1 MRNLWNS
8 NRSTKLLIAA
18 TVVAALRMMLIHA
31 VFIGFD
37 VKQWPLFAVAEVWSG
52 LAYAVLEGVALAY
65 VSRRW
70 RRLNPTTP
78 VEWVYWGILAAG
90 MLVLLSSIVWV
101 TALAATSVR
110 QGAGIDA
117 LLSDGG
123 VLVWSMLVAALN
135 PLMVILIGI
144 VEDEDDATPP
154 PAPPAVQRAWVES
167 IAAEWR
173 GPGLPPAAWLRS
185 EYLARTGAALP
196 LAVADAVALGWR
208 QPGDGS
214 GVADSAP
221 ALPDVAGGEVARLLD
236 AVRTAERLGPEH
248 RRLVEALRA
257 DGLTWPEVASR
268 CEASETTVQRWAKL
282 ELNGY
287 QN

>member
-1 MRNLWNS
+1 MKNLWNS

-70 RRLNPTTP
+70 RRLNPATP
-78 VEWVYWGILAAG
+78 VEWVYWGILALG
-90 MLVLLSSIVWV
+90 MLVLLASIVWV

-110 QGAGIDA
+110 QDVGIDA
-117 LLSDGG
+117 LLNDGG

-154 PAPPAVQRAWVES
+154 PAPPAVQRAWVEA

-173 GPGLPPAAWLRS
+173 GPGLPPATWLRS

-196 LAVADAVALGWR
+196 HAVADEVVLRRGGGAVR
-208 QPGDGS
+208 GDT
-214 GVADSAP
+214 P
-221 ALPDVAGGEVARLLD
+221 ALPEAVTPPDDEVERLLD
-236 AVRTAERLGPEH
+236 AVGRAERLGPEH
-248 RRLVEALRA
+248 RRLVEALREQ
-257 DGLTWPEVASR
+257 GLTWPQVAER
-268 CEASETTVQRWAKL
+268 CDASETTVQRWAKL
-282 ELNGY
+282 ETNGY